1 MVSVSAIP
9 RALLWFFLLVESDSF
24 FNGPVSIFVMSG
36 FSRYA
41 QNIPMI
47 IGVVTAPS
55 TDSLAITESKLNIT
69 ITAMA
74 LTITAQVA

>member
-1 MVSVSAIP
+1 
-9 RALLWFFLLVESDSF
+9 
-24 FNGPVSIFVMSG
+24 
-36 FSRYA
+36 
-41 QNIPMI
+41 MI